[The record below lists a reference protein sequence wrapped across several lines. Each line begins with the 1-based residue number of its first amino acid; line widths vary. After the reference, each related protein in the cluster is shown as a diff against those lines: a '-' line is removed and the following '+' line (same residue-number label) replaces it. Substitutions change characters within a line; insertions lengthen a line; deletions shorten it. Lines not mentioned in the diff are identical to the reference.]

1 MGKGDLYPFVL
12 APAVL
17 AKLDFVHRVAGND
30 QGMSDTDPVEEP
42 DAGAAE
48 GSSLDHAD
56 QAQNGET
63 VLDPDA
69 EGTGAEHDAAAHAER
84 IEDR

>member
-1 MGKGDLYPFVL
+1 
-12 APAVL
+12 
-17 AKLDFVHRVAGND
+17 
-30 QGMSDTDPVEEP
+30 MSTTDPVEEP

-48 GSSLDHAD
+48 GSSLDHTE
-56 QAQNGET
+56 QAQNAEA

-69 EGTGAEHDAAAHAER
+69 EGTGAEKAAAAHAER